1 MENFMHLRS
10 LLGRNIDKLLIF
22 LRKKSQI
29 INKKKIELFD
39 CKSPILYIITYSII
53 KEDKRILI

>member
-29 INKKKIELFD
+29 MDKKRFDYLIANLLFYILSHIQLLKKING
-39 CKSPILYIITYSII
+39 S
-53 KEDKRILI
+53 